1 MTKQIYQFALFI
13 VAVSI
18 VTSLVYHV
26 LNRNNIS
33 LQKARQLASNGRYS
47 EAVPLYEKLA
57 ADGVQSQE
65 VYEGLLACQNA
76 LKKPEEARVA
86 LQELILQNKDAE
98 PTRLRYLAATAL
110 GMGQQDIAAQQYR
123 KVLLVRPDDR
133 SARLGL
139 ARALARAGLYEEAVK
154 EYRLLL
160 GEIK

>member
-1 MTKQIYQFALFI
+1 VSNQRTFTKAYW
-13 VAVSI
+13 
-18 VTSLVYHV
+18 
-26 LNRNNIS
+26 
-33 LQKARQLASNGRYS
+33 
-47 EAVPLYEKLA
+47 
-57 ADGVQSQE
+57 
-65 VYEGLLACQNA
+65 QNA
-76 LKKPEEARVA
+76 LKNPEKARAA

-154 EYRLLL
+154 EYRILL
-160 GEIK
+160 GELK